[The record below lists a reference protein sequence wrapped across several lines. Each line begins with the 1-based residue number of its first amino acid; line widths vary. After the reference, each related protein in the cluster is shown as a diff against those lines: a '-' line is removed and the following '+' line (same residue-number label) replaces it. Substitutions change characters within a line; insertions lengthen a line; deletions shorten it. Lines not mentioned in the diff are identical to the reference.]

1 MAEVGYVKVQSLQ
14 GLQGKIKCKMRANYH
29 EVKLVLKIPNTK
41 D

>member
-14 GLQGKIKCKMRANYH
+14 GLHGKIKSKMRANYH
-29 EVKLVLKIPNTK
+29 EVKLVLKKPNSK